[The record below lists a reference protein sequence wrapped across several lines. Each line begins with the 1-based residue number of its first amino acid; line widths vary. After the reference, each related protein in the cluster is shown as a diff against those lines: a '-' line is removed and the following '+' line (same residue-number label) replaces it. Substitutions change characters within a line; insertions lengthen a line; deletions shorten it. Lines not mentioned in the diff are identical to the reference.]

1 METEFTVH
9 LIAKKG
15 MHTLQR
21 ITSLFSKKQCPITSL
36 SYNERDIDTTIVLTA
51 LGNERLQS
59 HILQKLKNLY
69 EIEQVLNLEGLNVAE
84 KNVC

>member
-1 METEFTVH
+1 MEKEFTVH

-36 SYNERDIDTTIVLTA
+36 SYSERDIDTTIVLTA
-51 LGNERLQS
+51 LGDERLQS

-69 EIEQVLNLEGLNVAE
+69 ETEQVLNLEDLGISE